1 MVRRALR
8 VRRILVRVGVPALV
22 LLSGVL
28 LLMPQIDTHASGRAM
43 SAHGMVASPSPMAA
57 QAGLDI
63 LRQGGNA
70 FDAAVATVAVAFITD
85 SGAPGLGGD
94 GYAVIYDAKKKQVRA
109 LDFIGA
115 APAATELEM
124 FTKAGARLWDRA
136 HPARDSFKAVL
147 IPGTLSAMAAMLE
160 EHGTLSWKEV
170 LAPAIRYAEEGYVM
184 TPRRSSSLGGRPLN
198 EMPYGA
204 SIYYK
209 NGRPWP
215 AGEVLKQTDM
225 AETLRAIAADGPDIF
240 YGGALAER
248 FAEYFQANG
257 GILTV
262 QDFADYKARWSE
274 PLKTTYRGYEVY
286 SHPPGSGGMTV
297 LQALNVLENFDIP
310 SLEDNSPEFIHL
322 VSEVLKLAF
331 VDDDAY
337 NTGKDYAEIP
347 LDRLLSKD
355 YAEEQAARFDP
366 TQAQFYPPVRPGSLY
381 QADGTINHV
390 IVDKDHNVV
399 SLTHTGMH
407 VRVGVPGTGVFFNS
421 DMTYF
426 SVDPQDVNVIEA
438 GQRPRLVM
446 SPTIAFRDGEPYFAL
461 GAGGGWTINQTVLQV
476 LLRALDFGMDAEE
489 AVKAP
494 RFVLRYLRNA
504 IPYMEGTDLDLEP
517 VLSESIR
524 ATLKE
529 KGHRLRG
536 FGDNFGGVTAIKV
549 YPSGT
554 LSGTVD
560 PRREGQAAGW

>member
-1 MVRRALR
+1 MVRQASR
-8 VRRILVRVGVPALV
+8 VRRLMIRAGLPALV
-22 LLSGVL
+22 LSSL
-28 LLMPQIDTHASGRAM
+28 LLVFSVETPVHGGAM
-43 SAHGMVASPSPMAA
+43 AMNGMVASPSPMAA

-85 SGAPGLGGD
+85 SGAPGLGGT
-94 GYAVIYDAKKKQVRA
+94 GYAVIYDAKKQQVRA

-115 APAATELEM
+115 APAATKLEM
-124 FTKAGARLWDRA
+124 FTEAGARLWDRA
-136 HPARDSFKAVL
+136 HPARDSIKAVL
-147 IPGTLSAMAAMLE
+147 IPGTLSAMAALLD
-160 EHGTLSWKEV
+160 EHGTLSWEQV

-184 TPRRSSSLGGRPLN
+184 TPRRSNSLGNSALR
-198 EMPYGA
+198 ESPYGA
-204 SIYYK
+204 SIFYR

-215 AGEVLKQTDM
+215 AGEVLKQPET
-225 AETLRAIAADGPDIF
+225 AETLKAIAADGPALF

-248 FAEYFQANG
+248 FAEYFQDNG

-262 QDFADYKARWSE
+262 KDFADYRARWRE
-274 PLKTTYRGYEVY
+274 PLKTTYRGYDVY

-297 LQALNVLENFDIP
+297 LQALNVLERFDIP
-310 SLEDNSPEFIHL
+310 SLEHNSPEFIHL

-337 NTGKDYAEIP
+337 NSGKDYAEIP

-355 YAEEQAARFDP
+355 YAAEQAARVDP
-366 TQAQFYPPVRPGSLY
+366 ARAQFYPPVRPGSLY

-390 IVDKDHNVV
+390 IVDREHNIVA
-399 SLTHTGMH
+399 LTHTGMH
-407 VRVGVPGTGVFFNS
+407 TRVGVPGTGVFFNS

-446 SPTIAFRDGEPYFAL
+446 SPTIAFRDGKPVFAL

-476 LLRALDFGMDAEE
+476 LLRAIDFGMDAGE

-504 IPYMEGTDLDLEP
+504 IPYMPGTDLDLEP
-517 VLSESIR
+517 ALSESTR
-524 ATLKE
+524 ATLVE

-536 FGDNFGGVTAIKV
+536 FGGNFGGVTAVTI
-549 YPSGT
+549 YPGSGA

-560 PRREGQAAGW
+560 PRREGQAVGW